1 MKLEKIK
8 LSGFKSF
15 VDQTVIPITGN
26 LTAIVGPNGCGK
38 SNIIDAVRWVMGE
51 SSAKHLRGGSMADVI
66 FNGSSGRKPVSTASV
81 ELVFNNTD
89 SKLGG
94 EYSQYDTIAIKR
106 QVSRDGTS
114 VFMLNGSRC
123 RRKDITDIFLG
134 TGLGSRSYAI
144 IEQGTIS
151 RMVEA
156 KPEDLRVHIEEAAG
170 VSKYKERRS
179 ETETR
184 MRHTRENLERLDDLR
199 DEVEKQIKHLQ
210 KQAEKAEKYTELKK
224 KERQYRLELLAM
236 RWNAYHQA
244 AKQLDERLQ
253 EVAHEHNRL
262 FVELRDIDNTIETKR
277 AEHKTQQQQTNSSQ
291 GDYYQIVAEVSGL
304 EQTIKH
310 SETSREQTLVEIN
323 RLRQQADQSLTELEA
338 DVQQLEQIKEALF
351 EAEEALIVAEE
362 RQEDVLY
369 SQQEVQQ
376 QKSSWQEQWETYRNT
391 SSSYKEQSEVQRVK
405 TAQLENQNRQLQIRL
420 DKLHSERSELE
431 SSELQ
436 SEIESLDAGIE
447 MIETQRDD
455 LQKQLESLHR
465 QIREQRQ
472 QIKQYHD
479 ELHTR
484 RSEMHSVKGKITSLE
499 LLQQHAMGKDNKHL
513 STWLESV
520 DLAENRR
527 LAEFLDVQ
535 AGWDTAVE
543 TVLGSYLEA
552 ICIESADQVIPGLQ
566 RLTDESIALVET
578 GAKKPSPEGEGWVT
592 TARMQ
597 EVEQRMEQL
606 PRGNQN
612 KEESL
617 FVSPHPS
624 LIMPDSP
631 VQHPAGECKS
641 APGGFVPQGEGAC
654 ASSLLDKVKAP
665 WDLSNLLAGV
675 YCADDVET
683 ARALSSQLKAHESII
698 IPDGTWFGSG
708 WIKIIR
714 AKDSKTGV
722 LQREKELR
730 LLKQRQEDLHIEI
743 EALEDQLESSETG
756 LKDAEVQRESIQQQ
770 DNSLSSELSVKS
782 AEFSA
787 RSARLEHQQRRLE
800 QVCNDIDDISSETA
814 ENAETIAESRLLQE
828 QAEQVMAEQEQ
839 KKQSLEA
846 LNQELQSEQQ
856 RIDQS
861 ANEARQQVYS
871 IKSKIESLRSSETL
885 TGKQLERLRQQHQQ
899 STERIAEL
907 EKNLHQTLTPMD
919 DEKKQLE
926 QILVDKGKLEIR
938 LHEQRQLQ
946 EDLEAEITR
955 LSEQHIRVQRALE
968 KQKEA
973 LDTIRFDLQES
984 KVRQQTVNEQLKEID
999 ADVGQ
1004 VLHSLPEQAEEN
1016 SWKRTVDDLLAQIER
1031 LGTINLTA
1039 IEEYKAQSERMNFL
1053 NEQHA
1058 DLIEALQ
1065 TLDQAIS
1072 KIDKESR
1079 QRFKETFDKINT
1091 GLQEK
1096 FPKLFGGGHA
1106 YLELTEQDELESGVN
1121 IIARPPGKKNSSIHL
1136 LSGGEKALTA
1146 VALVF
1151 SIFELNPAP
1160 FCLLDEVDAPLD
1172 DANVGRF
1179 SRMVEEMS
1187 ASVQFLYIS
1196 HNKATMEIAKQLAG
1210 VTMKEPGVSRMVAV
1224 DIEEAVSLAET

>member
-1 MKLEKIK
+1 
-8 LSGFKSF
+8 
-15 VDQTVIPITGN
+15 
-26 LTAIVGPNGCGK
+26 
-38 SNIIDAVRWVMGE
+38 
-51 SSAKHLRGGSMADVI
+51 
-66 FNGSSGRKPVSTASV
+66 
-81 ELVFNNTD
+81 
-89 SKLGG
+89 
-94 EYSQYDTIAIKR
+94 
-106 QVSRDGTS
+106 
-114 VFMLNGSRC
+114 
-123 RRKDITDIFLG
+123 
-134 TGLGSRSYAI
+134 
-144 IEQGTIS
+144 
-151 RMVEA
+151 
-156 KPEDLRVHIEEAAG
+156 
-170 VSKYKERRS
+170 
-179 ETETR
+179 
-184 MRHTRENLERLDDLR
+184 
-199 DEVEKQIKHLQ
+199 
-210 KQAEKAEKYTELKK
+210 
-224 KERQYRLELLAM
+224 
-236 RWNAYHQA
+236 
-244 AKQLDERLQ
+244 
-253 EVAHEHNRL
+253 RL
-262 FVELRDIDNTIETKR
+262 FVELRDIDNTIEAKR

-310 SETSREQTLVEIN
+310 SESSREQTTVEIN
-323 RLRQQADQSLTELEA
+323 RLRQQADQSLKELEA
-338 DVQQLEQIKEALF
+338 DVQQLEEIKEALF

-369 SQQEVQQ
+369 NQQEMQQ
-376 QKSSWQEQWETYRNT
+376 QKSSWQEQWETYRTT
-391 SSSYKEQSEVQRVK
+391 SSSYKEQAEVQRVK
-405 TAQLENQNRQLQIRL
+405 TVQLENQNRQLQIRL
-420 DKLHSERSELE
+420 DKLQSERSELE
-431 SSELQ
+431 STDLQ
-436 SEIESLDAGIE
+436 NEIESLDAGIE
-447 MIETQRDD
+447 IIEEQRSE
-455 LQKQLESLHR
+455 LQQQLEDLHR

-472 QIKQYHD
+472 QIKQYYD
-479 ELHTR
+479 ALHTR
-484 RSEMHSVKGKITSLE
+484 RSEMQSVKGKITSLE

-513 STWLESV
+513 SAWLASV

-535 AGWDTAVE
+535 AGWDKAVE

-566 RLTDESIALVET
+566 RLTDESLMLVET
-578 GAKKPSPEGEGWVT
+578 RFVGATSV
-592 TARMQ
+592 AQ
-597 EVEQRMEQL
+597 QAV
-606 PRGNQN
+606 
-612 KEESL
+612 
-617 FVSPHPS
+617 
-624 LIMPDSP
+624 
-631 VQHPAGECKS
+631 
-641 APGGFVPQGEGAC
+641 GANEFTPTK
-654 ASSLLDKVKAP
+654 LLDKVKAP

-675 YCADDVET
+675 YCVDDAET
-683 ARALSSQLKAHESII
+683 ARTLSAQLKAHESVIT
-698 IPDGTWFGSG
+698 PDGTWFGSG

-730 LLKQRQEDLHIEI
+730 LLKQRQEELHIEI
-743 EALEDQLESSETG
+743 EAFEDQLENVETG
-756 LKDAEVQRESIQQQ
+756 LKDAEVTRESIQQQ
-770 DNSLSSELSVKS
+770 DNSLGSELSVKS

-787 RSARLEHQQRRLE
+787 HSARLEHQQRRLE
-800 QVCNDIDDISSETA
+800 QVCNDIDDISREVA
-814 ENAETIAESRLLQE
+814 ENAETLAESQMLQE
-828 QAEQVMAEQEQ
+828 QAEQVMVEQEQ

-846 LNQELQSEQQ
+846 SNQALQSEQQ

-861 ANEARQQVYS
+861 VNEARQQVYS
-871 IKSKIESLRSSETL
+871 IKAQIESLRSSEAL
-885 TGKQLERLRQQHQQ
+885 TGKQLERLRLQHQQ
-899 STERIAEL
+899 SVERIAEL
-907 EKNLHQTLTPMD
+907 ELNLHQTLTPMD
-919 DEKKQLE
+919 EEKKQLD
-926 QILVDKGKLEIR
+926 QMIVDKEQLETR
-938 LHEQRQLQ
+938 LKKQRQLQ
-946 EDLEAEITR
+946 DDLEAEITR
-955 LSEQHIRVQRALE
+955 LSEQHIKTQRALE

-973 LDTIRFDLQES
+973 LDTIRFELQES

-999 ADVGQ
+999 ADVEQ
-1004 VLHSLPEQAEEN
+1004 VLQNLPEQAEEN

-1058 DLIEALQ
+1058 DLVEALQ

-1079 QRFKETFDKINT
+1079 LRFKETFDKINA

-1179 SRMVEEMS
+1179 SKMVEEMS

-1196 HNKATMEIAKQLAG
+1196 HNKVTMEIAKQLAG

-1224 DIEEAVSLAET
+1224 DIEEAVSLAEI

>member
-15 VDQTVIPITGN
+15 VDQTVIPIRGN

-81 ELVFNNTD
+81 ELVFNNTEG
-89 SKLGG
+89 KLGG

-114 VFMLNGSRC
+114 LFMLNGSRC

-156 KPEDLRVHIEEAAG
+156 KPDELRVHIEEAAG
-170 VSKYKERRS
+170 VSKYKERRN

-184 MRHTRENLERLDDLR
+184 MKHTRENLERLDDLR

-210 KQAEKAEKYTELKK
+210 KQAEKAEKYTGLKK
-224 KERQYRLELLAM
+224 QERQFKLELLAM
-236 RWNAYHQA
+236 RWNAYHMA
-244 AKQLDERLQ
+244 AKHLDEKLQ
-253 EVAHEHNRL
+253 TVAHEHNRL
-262 FVELRDIDNTIETKR
+262 FVCVRDIDKNIESKR
-277 AEHKTQQQQTNSSQ
+277 AEHKNQQQQTNSSQ

-304 EQTIKH
+304 EQTIRH
-310 SETSREQTLVEIN
+310 SESSREQTTTEIK
-323 RLRQQADQSLTELEA
+323 RLRQLADQSLSELEA
-338 DVQQLEQIKEALF
+338 DVQQLEALKEALF
-351 EAEEALIVAEE
+351 EAEETLIVAEE
-362 RQEDVLY
+362 RQEDVLHN
-369 SQQEVQQ
+369 QQEVQQ
-376 QKSSWQEQWETYRNT
+376 QRTAWQAQWERYRST
-391 SSSYKEQSEVQRVK
+391 SSSFREQTEVQKVK
-405 TAQLENQNRQLQIRL
+405 TVQLENQSRQLQIRL
-420 DKLHSERSELE
+420 EKLHNERSELLAND
-431 SSELQ
+431 LQ
-436 SEIESLDAGIE
+436 GDIESLEAGIE
-447 MIETQRDD
+447 LIEMQREA
-455 LQKQLESLHR
+455 LQQQLEALHQ

-472 QIKQYHD
+472 QVKHD
-479 ELHTR
+479 QEKLHHL
-484 RSEMHSVKGKITSLE
+484 RSEMQSLKGKITSLE

-513 STWLESV
+513 SAWLASV
-520 DLAENRR
+520 DLNETER

-535 AGWDTAVE
+535 AGWEVAVE
-543 TVLGSYLEA
+543 TVLGSHLEA
-552 ICIESADQVIPGLQ
+552 ICLASAEQVIAGLQ
-566 RLTDESIALVET
+566 RLADESLMLVET
-578 GAKKPSPEGEGWVT
+578 TVRSS
-592 TARMQ
+592 
-597 EVEQRMEQL
+597 
-606 PRGNQN
+606 GN
-612 KEESL
+612 
-617 FVSPHPS
+617 V
-624 LIMPDSP
+624 DSNP
-631 VQHPAGECKS
+631 AYQH
-641 APGGFVPQGEGAC
+641 
-654 ASSLLDKVKAP
+654 LLDKVKAP

-675 YCADDVET
+675 YCVEDTET
-683 ARALSSQLKAHESII
+683 ARTLSAKLNSHESVIT
-698 IPDGTWFGSG
+698 PDGTWFGPG

-722 LQREKELR
+722 LQREKDLR
-730 LLKQRQEDLHIEI
+730 LLKLRQEEVHLEI
-743 EALEDQLESSETG
+743 ETLEDQLETAETG
-756 LKDAEVQRESIQQQ
+756 LKEAEVKREAIQQQ
-770 DNSLSSELSVKS
+770 DNNLGSELSLKS
-782 AEFSA
+782 AEMSANSA
-787 RSARLEHQQRRLE
+787 RFDHQQRRLG
-800 QVCNDIDDISSETA
+800 QVSSDIDDISRELT
-814 ENAETIAESRLLQE
+814 ENAEAFAESQLILE
-828 QAEQVMAEQEQ
+828 EAEQSMTEQEQ
-839 KKQSLEA
+839 NRGTLEA
-846 LNQELQSEQQ
+846 LNLELQSRQQ
-856 RIDQS
+856 LIDQA

-871 IKSKIESLRSSETL
+871 TRAQIEALRSSETL
-885 TGKQLERLRQQHQQ
+885 TGKQLDRLHLQHQQ
-899 STERIAEL
+899 SLERIAEL

-919 DEKKQLE
+919 DEKKQLAQMLLDKE
-926 QILVDKGKLEIR
+926 QLEAR
-938 LHEQRQLQ
+938 LKQHRQLQ
-946 EDLEAEITR
+946 DDLEAEITR
-955 LSEQHIRVQRALE
+955 QSEEHIRVQRDLE

-973 LDTIRFDLQES
+973 LDTIRFELQES

-999 ADVGQ
+999 ADVEL
-1004 VLHSLPEQAEEN
+1004 VLQSLPAEAEEN
-1016 SWKRTVDDLLAQIER
+1016 AWKRTVDDLLAQIER

-1039 IEEYKAQSERMNFL
+1039 IEEYRAQSERMSFL

-1079 QRFKETFDKINT
+1079 QRFRETFDKINT

-1106 YLELTEQDELESGVN
+1106 YLELTEQDELEAGVN

-1179 SRMVEEMS
+1179 SKMVEEMS

-1196 HNKATMEIAKQLAG
+1196 HNKVTMEIAKQLTG

-1224 DIEEAVSLAET
+1224 DIEEAVSLAEI